1 MDLQAAKSLARHL
14 LKCPLW
20 SEQIVGLSIDG
31 RVNASLTR
39 VLQKY
44 DVAKQILRRVAETY
58 LSEFPLLDMDGE
70 KLFLMDHIQRLFTDD
85 GSGDGHLIPDQA
97 RFFLVPRDYWFPDKV
112 DLLDAFTKIT
122 RKEHLLTARLRPSW
136 LA

>member
-1 MDLQAAKSLARHL
+1 
-14 LKCPLW
+14 
-20 SEQIVGLSIDG
+20 
-31 RVNASLTR
+31 VNASGT
-39 VLQKY
+39 
-44 DVAKQILRRVAETY
+44 QILQNHDLPKPILQQIIEIY
-58 LSEFPLLDMDGE
+58 PSEFPLLNMDAE
-70 KLFLMDHIQRLFTDD
+70 KLFLMDHIQELFTDD

-136 LA
+136 LV